1 MNKKENKQ
9 DYKFGAN
16 ILENLTTGMYQDS
29 KVIYREYI
37 QNSCDSI
44 DKAVKT
50 GILKNLKAGEI
61 NLWLDYESRTISIED
76 NGTGISSEEFQN
88 ALGDIADSD
97 KKIGENKGFRGI
109 GRLCGLA
116 YCKELVFTS
125 SFKGEDIISEMR
137 CDAEKMRIMLS
148 ENAKGNKYTASEV
161 LREINKYSTQKTK
174 DINSHFLKVELLGI
188 NTENRDLLDVDE
200 IRDYLSFV
208 APVPY
213 QNTFIFRDS
222 IYTHAKKLCAILDE
236 YTIKLEGQ
244 QIFKKYK
251 TYIKKSDDKSHDEIF
266 DIAPHDFYDTNG
278 NLLAWMW
285 IGLSKFTGAIPKT
298 NQMRGL
304 RLRKENIQLGGEDTL
319 QKLFKEDRGNSYF
332 VGEVFAVSDEL
343 VPNSQ
348 RDYFN
353 ENPARAI
360 FEKELSIFFND
371 ELYKLYYNCSAVN
384 SAQKKIEKYEN
395 TIAEFNE
402 KQNKGLFVSDDHR
415 GNEFKKVEDAKE
427 EAEAAQKRIEKVK
440 EKANENPNSLIGKVI
455 KRIETEKSSKSIQVK
470 IADHVTVTNKPKYR
484 VERLSKYNKNERKLI
499 SKIFDLIIMAITDSK
514 TADMIIAKIEDGLSQ

>member
-1 MNKKENKQ
+1 MGKH

-44 DKAVKT
+44 DNALKYGV
-50 GILKNLKAGEI
+50 LKNI
-61 NLWLDYESRTISIED
+61 NNGIIDLWLDYESRTISIED
-76 NGTGISSEEFQN
+76 NGTGIPASEFHN

-137 CDAEKMRIMLS
+137 CNAEKMRLLLS
-148 ENAKGNKYTASEV
+148 ENAKGNKYSASEV
-161 LREINKYSTQKTK
+161 LREINSYSTKKTK
-174 DINSHFLKVELLGI
+174 DINSHFFKVELLGI
-188 NTENRDLLDVDE
+188 NNENRDLLDEDE

-213 QNTFIFRDS
+213 QNTFIFRDL
-222 IYTHAKKLCAILDE
+222 IYKHVKKLNFTLDE
-236 YTIKLEGQ
+236 YIIKLEGN
-244 QIFKKYK
+244 QIFKKFK
-251 TYIKKSDDKSHDEIF
+251 TYIKKSDEKTHDQIF
-266 DIAPHDFYDTNG
+266 DIAPHDFYDSNG
-278 NLLAWMW
+278 NLIAWMW
-285 IGLSKFTGAIPKT
+285 IGLSKFTGAIPKS

-332 VGEVFAVSDEL
+332 VGEVFAVSDDL

-360 FEKELSIFFND
+360 FEKELSNFFND
-371 ELYKLYYNCSAVN
+371 ELYKLYYNCSTVN
-384 SAQKKIEKYEN
+384 SAQKKIDKYEN
-395 TIAEFNE
+395 TYAEFNE
-402 KQNKGLFVSDDHR
+402 KNIRNAFVNEDHR
-415 GNEFKKVEDAKE
+415 NLEFQKVEDAKK
-427 EAEAAQKRIEKVK
+427 EAEAAHKRIEKVK
-440 EKANENPNSLIGKVI
+440 EKAEENPDSLIGKVI
-455 KRIETEKSSKSIQVK
+455 KKIEIEKTTNIMQVQKIDNLNVESKL
-470 IADHVTVTNKPKYR
+470 KYR
-484 VERLSKYNKNERKLI
+484 VDKLSKYNKNERKLI
-499 SKIFDLIIMAITDSK
+499 SKIFDLIISSTDSK
-514 TADMIIAKIEDGLSQ
+514 TAEIIICKIEDGLSQ

>member
-1 MNKKENKQ
+1 MNKQENKQ

-44 DKAVKT
+44 DNAVKN
-50 GILKNLKAGEI
+50 GILKNSKEGEI
-61 NLWLDYESRTISIED
+61 NLWLDYESRTINIED
-76 NGTGISSEEFQN
+76 NGTGISASLFQN

-97 KKIGENKGFRGI
+97 KKIGESKGFRGI

-125 SFKGEDIISEMR
+125 SFKGEGIISEMR
-137 CDAEKMRIMLS
+137 CDAERMRALLS
-148 ENAKGNKYTASEV
+148 ENAKGKKYTASEV
-161 LREINKYSTQKTK
+161 LREINNYSTKKTS
-174 DINSHFLKVELLGI
+174 DINSHFFKVELLGI
-188 NTENRDLLDVDE
+188 NNENRDLLDTDE
-200 IRDYLSFV
+200 IHDYLSFV

-222 IYTHAKKLCAILDE
+222 IYQHAKKLGAILDE

-244 QIFKKYK
+244 QLFKKFK

-266 DIAPHDFYDTNG
+266 DIAPQDFYDTNG

-353 ENPARAI
+353 ENPARAL
-360 FEKELSIFFND
+360 FEKELSNFFND

-395 TIAEFNE
+395 TIAEYEE
-402 KQNKGLFVSDDHR
+402 KQNKGSFVSSDHR
-415 GNEFKKVEDAKE
+415 SIEYQKVENAKK

-440 EKANENPNSLIGKVI
+440 EKADENPNSLIGKVI
-455 KRIETEKSSKSIQVK
+455 KKIETEKPTKLIQVK
-470 IADHVTVTNKPKYR
+470 VADHVSISNKPKYR
-484 VERLSKYNKNERKLI
+484 VDRLSKFSKNERKLI
-499 SKIFDLIIMAITDSK
+499 SRIFDLIITAIDSK
-514 TADMIIAKIEDGLSQ
+514 TADTIISKIEDGLSQ

>member
-1 MNKKENKQ
+1 MSKQ
-9 DYKFGAN
+9 EYKFGAN

-29 KVIYREYI
+29 KVIFREYI
-37 QNSCDSI
+37 QNSCDAI
-44 DKAVKT
+44 DNAVKIKT
-50 GILKNLKAGEI
+50 LKTRNEGLI
-61 NLWLDYESRTISIED
+61 NIWLDYEARAISIED
-76 NGTGISSEEFQN
+76 NGTGISVAEFQN
-88 ALGDIADSD
+88 TLGDIADSN

-125 SFKGEDIISEMR
+125 SVKGEGIISILH
-137 CDAEKMRIMLS
+137 CNAEKMRNLLS

-161 LREINKYSTQKTK
+161 LREINQYSTEKTK
-174 DINSHFLKVELLGI
+174 DVNSHFFKVELIGI
-188 NTENRDLLDVDE
+188 NQENTALLDEDE

-222 IYTHAKKLCAILDE
+222 IYKHAKKLCVVLDE

-244 QIFKKYK
+244 PIFKRFK
-251 TYIKKSDDKSHDEIF
+251 TYIKKTDDKSHDEIF
-266 DIAPHDFYDTNG
+266 DVAPHNFYDDNG
-278 NLLAWMW
+278 NLFAWMW

-304 RLRKENIQLGGEDTL
+304 RLRKDNIQLGGEDTL
-319 QKLFKEDRGNSYF
+319 QNLFKEDRGNSYF
-332 VGEVFAVSDEL
+332 VGEVFAISDEL

-353 ENPARAI
+353 ENPARAY
-360 FEKELSIFFND
+360 FEKALSRFFNE
-371 ELYKLYYNCSAVN
+371 ELYKLYYSGSVVN

-395 TIAEFNE
+395 TVAEFNE
-402 KQNKGLFVSDDHR
+402 KNNKGVFVSDDHR
-415 GNEFKKVEDAKE
+415 GIEFKKVEDAKK

-455 KRIETEKSSKSIQVK
+455 NKIETETSSKSIQVR
-470 IADHVTVTNKPKYR
+470 ITDHVNVSNKPRYR
-484 VERLSKYNKNERKLI
+484 VDRLSKYNKNERKLI
-499 SKIFDLIIMAITDSK
+499 SKIFDLIIMATDSK
-514 TADMIIAKIEDGLSQ
+514 TADIIINKIEDGLSQ